1 MALSIAVIP
10 DSPTIDIC
18 GELATTSAYSLSGH
32 VSVSLQSSF
41 SLFDRRRTARLL
53 LQSLV
58 ITFEGQ
64 SELVT
69 PETGYSAVR
78 LCSLQQELV
87 PDEPVELSN
96 EGFEDSTQPCAWN
109 VVFNLR
115 LPGWLPASDVFG
127 DRQMAPAG
135 TRYALYATA
144 RYQHIQEP
152 SQTSPWISTLCAPI
166 MQRTRIAKAP
176 KCNIV
181 LNRFTIPPLVPHS
194 EQSIYPLVG
203 YIVSTLSQK
212 SSESGASIPSNIL
225 SKIQIL
231 ASIPEHIGTEQDCAK
246 LTLRLRAP
254 LLSDEETEKINLS
267 TFTVD
272 IDQREVY
279 HMSLPS
285 HYNRLPIP
293 NEEHQPPRK
302 ALLDPHPMSG
312 LSEVGLLVTPQV
324 CHSSVARNFSLL
336 AGGSTQFEISTAND
350 GQMFSRRVLPDPNAW
365 YTMQMKLPL
374 VQESD
379 HPTSESRWAGPCH
392 LRPSSR
398 GPFLTVKHSLKVT
411 VQCQFDTGDG
421 HIDNLLEFS
430 IPLDFVRERLP
441 LSQPMISQ
449 SQTLTGVPSSS
460 TPSPT
465 MPTSSLYGALPA
477 YSELYHS
484 NGDRKYDESVSLPLY
499 TASP

>member
-1 MALSIAVIP
+1 M
-10 DSPTIDIC
+10 
-18 GELATTSAYSLSGH
+18 
-32 VSVSLQSSF
+32 
-41 SLFDRRRTARLL
+41 
-53 LQSLV
+53 

-279 HMSLPS
+279 QYVPRFFVSC
-285 HYNRLPIP
+285 RLWIA
-293 NEEHQPPRK
+293 E
-302 ALLDPHPMSG
+302 LLH
-312 LSEVGLLVTPQV
+312 
-324 CHSSVARNFSLL
+324 L
-336 AGGSTQFEISTAND
+336 ACLCRRITTA
-350 GQMFSRRVLPDPNAW
+350 
-365 YTMQMKLPL
+365 
-374 VQESD
+374 
-379 HPTSESRWAGPCH
+379 C
-392 LRPSSR
+392 
-398 GPFLTVKHSLKVT
+398 
-411 VQCQFDTGDG
+411 
-421 HIDNLLEFS
+421 
-430 IPLDFVRERLP
+430 
-441 LSQPMISQ
+441 LSQMR
-449 SQTLTGVPSSS
+449 S
-460 TPSPT
+460 T
-465 MPTSSLYGALPA
+465 SLHVRLSWTHTP
-477 YSELYHS
+477 
-484 NGDRKYDESVSLPLY
+484 
-499 TASP
+499 